1 MFLCDDGFAKCNTGL
16 GHFRHPE
23 LNPSSCTFYMHLG
36 ILTEPFLDLQE
47 YFIGAMKLSAGINW
61 SLLEAENLA
70 LIAPK

>member
-1 MFLCDDGFAKCNTGL
+1 
-16 GHFRHPE
+16 
-23 LNPSSCTFYMHLG
+23 MHLG